1 MLGFITRR
9 TLLAIPVL
17 LGIIIVVFFLIRAIP
32 GDPCTSLLGERAT
45 AEACERF
52 DEANGLNDPIWV
64 QLGIYMKNVFTF
76 NLGESI
82 RFSRPVTDILI
93 ERLPLTIELA
103 ASALTLA
110 VGIGVPMGIIA
121 ARRHNTAVDSATMA
135 VANIGV
141 SMPVFWLGLMLAY
154 LFAIVLQGTIFQLPP
169 SGRLSAGVFPTPYY
183 EVWGWNIQEG
193 TTWASLNEFI
203 SNFYIFN
210 SFITFQWDVFW
221 DAIKHMILPAVA
233 LATIPLAIIARIT
246 RSSLLEVMNKDYI
259 RTARAKGNKEEKV
272 VRRHGLRNALLPV
285 VTIIGLQLG
294 ALLGG
299 AVLTETVFNLA
310 GVGRALFDA
319 ITGRDY
325 AVVQGITL
333 VVAAGYVIVNL
344 FVDLSYGY
352 LDPRI
357 RVESE

>member
-1 MLGFITRR
+1 MLSFIIRR

-52 DEANGLNDPIWV
+52 NEANGLNEPIWA
-64 QLGIYMKNVFTF
+64 QLAIYMKNVVTF
-76 NLGESI
+76 NLGDSV
-82 RFSRPVTDILI
+82 RFSRPVNQLLI

-103 ASALTLA
+103 LSALVIAVA
-110 VGIGVPMGIIA
+110 VGVPLGVAA
-121 ARRHNTAVDSATMA
+121 ARRHNTAVDTGTMA
-135 VANIGV
+135 LANIGV
-141 SMPVFWLGLMLAY
+141 SMPVFWLGLMLAFV
-154 LFAIVLQGTIFQLPP
+154 FALILKDTPFALPP
-169 SGRLSAGVFPTPYY
+169 SGRLSAGVFSEPYY
-183 EVWGWNIQEG
+183 EVWAWELQEG
-193 TTWASLNEFI
+193 SLTSKFHEFAA
-203 SNFYIFN
+203 NHYILNTLITRQWEVFN
-210 SFITFQWDVFW
+210 
-221 DAIKHMILPAVA
+221 DAVKHMILPAIA

-246 RSSLLEVMNKDYI
+246 RSSLLEVMGRDYI
-259 RTARAKGNKEEKV
+259 RTARAKGAGERRV
-272 VRRHGLRNALLPV
+272 VRRHALRNSLLPV

-299 AVLTETVFNLA
+299 AVLTETVFNLS

-325 AVVQGITL
+325 AVVQGFT
-333 VVAAGYVIVNL
+333 VVIAAGYVIVNL
-344 FVDLSYGY
+344 IVDLSYGY

-357 RVESE
+357 RVK